1 MYLILFLRNVSYNK
15 ESENDRVMLWFLL
28 ISWQFPGDF
37 YIPQTMQ
44 WRTPSRCAPPVLGSW
59 WCIHMY
65 IWIYM
70 YIWGETLFL
79 GTGHQLMTRSW
90 MVCFHISF
98 IKNLMD
104 MYKNFL
110 PLMVTYHPMIY
121 LFEDEG
127 LFPLIIKKLL

>member
-1 MYLILFLRNVSYNK
+1 MFPIIKNLKMIGWCYDSFWFHGSFPVIFIFLKPCSEGHLRGVPHLYLGL
-15 ESENDRVMLWFLL
+15 
-28 ISWQFPGDF
+28 GDV
-37 YIPQTMQ
+37 YI
-44 WRTPSRCAPPVLGSW
+44 
-59 WCIHMY
+59 CIFEY
-65 IWIYM
+65 ICIY
-70 YIWGETLFL
+70 GAKPFFL